1 MYFLKIVQIFLNLL
15 QSYVKPIINWNYH
28 KLKIHLI
35 HLTYRTPLFSL
46 AYFKQAQNT
55 YIHPQLRK
63 II

>member
-35 HLTYRTPLFSL
+35 HNL
-46 AYFKQAQNT
+46 QNS
-55 YIHPQLRK
+55 IV
-63 II
+63 